1 MNPTTHVLEY
11 KMAELEGAPCKAHGN
26 YDNAATLPNSMAC
39 ASGMSAQMHA
49 LLTFIGAGDN
59 FIAASELYGGTI
71 SQMQHSFNQIGITC
85 KFFDVTKP
93 EQIKPL
99 ADENTKCIYVET
111 MANPSY
117 NIPDFDEIKKIA
129 TELQV
134 PLVCDNTFGMG
145 GYTCRPLKFGVDILV
160 ESTTKWVGGH
170 GTSIGGIITDGSS
183 FDWRVKKA
191 DGTLKFPLIADKQP
205 SYHDGVFVDHPV
217 FGVDATN
224 TVFILLA
231 RVKTLR
237 DMGGSI
243 SPFNAWQIIQGI
255 ETLALRGKAHS
266 DNANELAK
274 WLTEQPQVKSVSHP
288 SLSTHPSHERA
299 KKYFR
304 PGCFGAVLTFEL
316 KGDTAEQEVARGKE
330 FINSVTLASHLAN
343 VGDART
349 LVIHPAS
356 TTHEQLSPDEQAAAG
371 VMPSMIRVS
380 VGYEDIADIK
390 ADFANALA
398 AACK

>member
-1 MNPTTHVLEY
+1 V
-11 KMAELEGAPCKAHGN
+11 
-26 YDNAATLPNSMAC
+26 
-39 ASGMSAQMHA
+39 
-49 LLTFIGAGDN
+49 
-59 FIAASELYGGTI
+59 
-71 SQMQHSFNQIGITC
+71 
-85 KFFDVTKP
+85 
-93 EQIKPL
+93 
-99 ADENTKCIYVET
+99 
-111 MANPSY
+111 
-117 NIPDFDEIKKIA
+117 
-129 TELQV
+129 
-134 PLVCDNTFGMG
+134 
-145 GYTCRPLKFGVDILV
+145 
-160 ESTTKWVGGH
+160 
-170 GTSIGGIITDGSS
+170 IITDGSS

-224 TVFILLA
+224 TIFILA

-274 WLTEQPQVKSVSHP
+274 LLTEQPQVKSVSHP

-316 KGDTAEQEVARGKE
+316 
-330 FINSVTLASHLAN
+330 
-343 VGDART
+343 
-349 LVIHPAS
+349 
-356 TTHEQLSPDEQAAAG
+356 
-371 VMPSMIRVS
+371 
-380 VGYEDIADIK
+380 
-390 ADFANALA
+390 
-398 AACK
+398 